1 VGVVAAIRRD
11 GKTATISPQVYL
23 PAAQT
28 EIYPVRLA
36 DFAVRTQTDPRQLVT
51 ALQRE
56 VWAIDKDQPLTNI
69 KTLDEV
75 IADSVAQRRFP
86 ALLLLLFAFVALVL
100 TMIGIYGVISYSV
113 SQRTAEIGIRVAL
126 GARPGDV
133 LRLVLRQALWLIGV
147 GITGGLLGAYAL
159 SRYLS
164 SLLFAIT
171 AADPP
176 TYGVVAV
183 MLAVVALFAC
193 YAPARRAA
201 RVDPVVALRCD

>member
-1 VGVVAAIRRD
+1 VA
-11 GKTATISPQVYL
+11 
-23 PAAQT
+23 
-28 EIYPVRLA
+28 
-36 DFAVRTQTDPRQLVT
+36 

-56 VWAIDKDQPLTNI
+56 VSAIDKDQPLTNI

-164 SLLFAIT
+164 SLLFSIT